1 MFIRDSQFM
10 KLRYICLV
18 LKEAK
23 LQKRG
28 PYFLGNISQN
38 IKAGQRGGGKIK
50 AGQISWDTGKST
62 LKGEV
67 FCGD

>member
-38 IKAGQRGGGKIK
+38 IKAGQRGGGGG
-50 AGQISWDTGKST
+50 GQN
-62 LKGEV
+62 
-67 FCGD
+67 